1 VIHDP
6 YGFGSAL
13 RSAADRRRKPR
24 VAKMGDQPLFLR
36 TLSRFAVVLPAH
48 YDLEAALSELTESV
62 RDDDSSGRFG
72 SVSGVAC

>member
-1 VIHDP
+1 
-6 YGFGSAL
+6 
-13 RSAADRRRKPR
+13 
-24 VAKMGDQPLFLR
+24 MGDQPLFLR